1 MTEIRIDFSRDDGAV
16 KPMHAINNGPV
27 GNMRSSRGNAALF
40 REAGI
45 PYMRNHDAA
54 FCTSYGGEFTVD
66 VHRIFPDFSLS
77 ETDPASYYFEAT
89 DQYVKSCMETG
100 GEVFYRL
107 GAAIE
112 HQTKKGTYPPKDFKK
127 WAVICEHIIRHYTEG
142 WANGFFYPI
151 HYWEIWNEP
160 DCQNA
165 DGSYPCWQGTWAEFE
180 EFFLTALRHL
190 KETFPQ
196 LKIGGPALVSLAEKR
211 FSYMI
216 PFLKRIRQEGL
227 SLDFFSF
234 HRYAKEPIAMREYGL
249 RAKKLLEE
257 AGLSGT
263 ELILDEWNYVR
274 GWTGDDF
281 DASIRA
287 IKGIKGAAFTAGCM
301 CVAQDSPLDMIM
313 YYEGRPCAWCGLFDT
328 DFFTPLKG
336 YYPFL
341 MFGNLYRMG
350 RYVKPIYQE
359 NPVYACAAAG
369 EKTAGAMICHY
380 REEDE
385 ASNEKVKLMLS
396 GLSGKKSLSISV
408 LNEKS
413 DLATEKVIE
422 LTGDELILELNLPLY
437 TSYFLQA
444 E

>member
-1 MTEIRIDFSRDDGAV
+1 MTEIRIDFSRNDGVV

-27 GNMRSSRGNAALF
+27 GSGRSKRGNAILF

-45 PYMRNHDAA
+45 PFMRNHDAA

-77 ETDPASYYFEAT
+77 ERDPASYHFEAT
-89 DQYVKSCMETG
+89 DRYVKSCMETG

-107 GAAIE
+107 GATIE
-112 HQTKKGTYPPKDFKK
+112 HGVKKGTYPPKNFEK

-142 WANGFFYPI
+142 WADGFCYPI
-151 HYWEIWNEP
+151 RYWEIWNEP

-165 DGSYPCWQGTWAEFE
+165 DGSNPCWQGTWEEFE
-180 EFFLTALRHL
+180 EFFITALRHL
-190 KETFPQ
+190 KGAFPH
-196 LKIGGPALVSLAEKR
+196 LKIGGPAFVSLAEKR
-211 FSYMI
+211 FSYI
-216 PFLKRIRQEGL
+216 APFLKRIRKEGL

-234 HRYAKEPIAMREYGL
+234 HRYAKEPSAMREYGL
-249 RAKKLLEE
+249 RAKKLMEE
-257 AGLSGT
+257 AGIFDA

-281 DASIRA
+281 DESVRT
-287 IKGIKGAAFTAGCM
+287 IKGMKGAAFTASCM

-336 YYPFL
+336 YYPFV
-341 MFGNLYRMG
+341 MFGRLYRMG
-350 RYVKPIYQE
+350 RYVKPVYQE
-359 NPVYACAAAG
+359 APLYAIAASSEEA
-369 EKTAGAMICHY
+369 AGAMLCYY
-380 REEDE
+380 REEDG
-385 ASNEKVKLMLS
+385 AKNEKASLILS
-396 GLSGKKSLSISV
+396 GLSGKKTLTVSV
-408 LNEKS
+408 LNEES
-413 DLATEKVIE
+413 DLATERVIP
-422 LTGDELILELNLPLY
+422 LTGDELTLEMELPLY
-437 TSYFLQA
+437 TCYYLQA